1 MDLKIQV
8 ILLSWTAIQPS
19 GSGGGDSYALVHA
32 LEMDAISVQLNSWSE
47 QKPNVPLHNWELSL
61 LFLHAAASYAGPD
74 VAHWT
79 SWSPSLGGGWVKV
92 VGWDALGM
100 QMGRESGSHVLT
112 AHC

>member
-8 ILLSWTAIQPS
+8 ILLSWTAILPS
-19 GSGGGDSYALVHA
+19 GTGGGDSYAPVHA

-47 QKPNVPLHNWELSL
+47 QKPNVLLHNWEESL
-61 LFLHAAASYAGPD
+61 LFLHAAASSADPD
-74 VAHWT
+74 MAEWT
-79 SWSPSLGGGWVKV
+79 SWSPSLGGGWVQ

-100 QMGRESGSHVLT
+100 QMGRESGNHVLT